1 MLTRMVQIRQGAFD
15 FLGGKF
21 MIIRENFDNKLQE
34 LQEKM
39 KTMSELAAT
48 SIQKACEAFKTKD
61 MELALEVIEEDET
74 IDDLEIE
81 INHFII
87 WLIAKEQPV
96 ASDLR
101 RIIGALKISSEIER
115 IADFG
120 VNIAKSTVRIGK
132 SDSLADITI
141 LEKMKDI
148 SITMLQ
154 KGIDSFI
161 DGDIKLAKEVGELD
175 DVVDKY
181 SVEYYKTITSH
192 IKEKPEETDQLVQML
207 LINRY
212 LERTADHVTNIAES
226 AAYLIKGKM
235 YDLNT

>member
-1 MLTRMVQIRQGAFD
+1 
-15 FLGGKF
+15 